1 MEQNTSSKKSASKC
15 VDLKADAKPAFNIS
29 SYFTSTTI
37 HIAIEV
43 VIACAFFAYFHRKIN
58 KQRDQYEAR
67 IAALETNFN
76 ALASSVNDLISVG
89 VEKKF
94 DGTQT
99 PVLKIPAPETKQTK
113 TSPPSMPL
121 NFFQDLIAGSM
132 GCSML
137 DAIKQPQMS
146 TIEEVADES
155 DEVDEPIEVAKKPV
169 SREQLDKE
177 LSEELGELN
186 HISNTT

>member
-1 MEQNTSSKKSASKC
+1 MEQNTSSKKSAVKS
-15 VDLKADAKPAFNIS
+15 VDVKADAKPAFNIS

-43 VIACAFFAYFHRKIN
+43 VIACALFAYFNRKIN
-58 KQRDQYEAR
+58 KQRDEYEQR
-67 IAALETNFN
+67 IAALETNFTELSATFN
-76 ALASSVNDLISVG
+76 ELISVG

-94 DGTQT
+94 GGTQT
-99 PVLKIPAPETKQTK
+99 HSSPPVSKTPEPKPK
-113 TSPPSMPL
+113 TSPPSTPSMPI
-121 NFFQDLIAGSM
+121 NFFKDLIAGSM
-132 GCSML
+132 GCSVL

-146 TIEEVADES
+146 TIEEVDDES
-155 DEVDEPIEVAKKPV
+155 DEVDEVAKKPV

-186 HISNTT
+186 MNAT